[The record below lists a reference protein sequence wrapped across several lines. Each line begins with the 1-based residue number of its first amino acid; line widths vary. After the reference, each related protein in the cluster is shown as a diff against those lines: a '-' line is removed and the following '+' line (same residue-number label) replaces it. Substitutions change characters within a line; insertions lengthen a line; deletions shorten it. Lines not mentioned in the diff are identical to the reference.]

1 MATSDSLWL
10 LLEAVWVDDMLE
22 IIKLRKDLLEK
33 IETTSRINTAL
44 YKKYNN
50 AKRKDKDK
58 IMSVIMQNNW
68 YMMNMDSLREAYDR
82 MLKIKEDEDK
92 KNEQ

>member
-1 MATSDSLWL
+1 MVD
-10 LLEAVWVDDMLE
+10 LEEIANKYSKEE
-22 IIKLRKDLLEK
+22 IIKLRKDCLEK
-33 IETTSRINTAL
+33 IETTGRINTAL

-68 YMMNMDSLREAYDR
+68 YMMNIDSLREAYDR
-82 MLKIKEDEDK
+82 MIKIKEDEDK
-92 KNEQ
+92 KNEK

>member
-1 MATSDSLWL
+1 M
-10 LLEAVWVDDMLE
+10 
-22 IIKLRKDLLEK
+22 EK

>member
-1 MATSDSLWL
+1 MVD
-10 LLEAVWVDDMLE
+10 LEEIAKKYSKEE

-50 AKRKDKDK
+50 AKRKDKDN

>member
-1 MATSDSLWL
+1 MVD
-10 LLEAVWVDDMLE
+10 LEE
-22 IIKLRKDLLEK
+22 IAKKYSKEEITKLRKDCLEK

-82 MLKIKEDEDK
+82 MLKIKEDEEK

>member
-1 MATSDSLWL
+1 MVD
-10 LLEAVWVDDMLE
+10 LEE
-22 IIKLRKDLLEK
+22 IAKKYSKEEIAKLRKDCLEK

-82 MLKIKEDEDK
+82 MTKIKEDEEK

>member
-1 MATSDSLWL
+1 MAD
-10 LLEAVWVDDMLE
+10 LEEIAKKYSKEE
-22 IIKLRKDLLEK
+22 IIKLRKDCLEK
-33 IETTSRINTAL
+33 IETTSRINTEL

-68 YMMNMDSLREAYDR
+68 YIMNMDSLREAYDE
-82 MLKIKEDEDK
+82 MFKIKEDEER